1 MLKKK
6 VKAIY
11 AEIGEEYN
19 LSEKKAIV
27 SYILMDTDEQKRVN
41 LPKIPLEFQ
50 VSWAHYKWSHTAR
63 KREGENLK
71 SVV

>member
-50 VSWAHYKWSHTAR
+50 VSLRHYKWRHTTR

>member
-6 VKAIY
+6 VKAIN

-41 LPKIPLEFQ
+41 LPKIQMEFQ
-50 VSWAHYKWSHTAR
+50 VRGHGLIAR
-63 KREGENLK
+63 HNL
-71 SVV
+71 

>member
-50 VSWAHYKWSHTAR
+50 VSLRYYKWRHIWKTTMN
-63 KREGENLK
+63 KQVK
-71 SVV
+71 

>member
-27 SYILMDTDEQKRVN
+27 SYILMDTDEQKRIN

-50 VSWAHYKWSHTAR
+50 VSLRLWDIINDVTLQGR
-63 KREGENLK
+63 FFF
-71 SVV
+71 